1 MSFRVLFCTL
11 FFISLAACHGKSD
24 KNDYAEEKA
33 RAPFEAAVSSGVIEE
48 SSLDEISGIV
58 ASQKYPG
65 FYWVHN
71 DSGGSPSVYLID
83 SLAQLK
89 AEVRLEGVINR
100 DWEDIAIGPAP
111 EGGYLLYVG
120 EIGDNRAT
128 YGNYSIYTFP
138 EPELNLADGVQ
149 SLSISDFSTFQFQY
163 PDGARDAETLLV
175 DPTNRDIIVISKRG
189 DNVIVYHWPFAEQSS
204 KPYVLRKVGGIP
216 FWMIVS
222 GDISPD
228 GQELLLKNYES
239 IFYWKKEPGVPWLE
253 AIKTNPHRLPY
264 QPEPQG
270 EAVAFTANGQGYVTL
285 SEGKNFNGPQHIYF
299 YRRKQLIK

>member
-1 MSFRVLFCTL
+1 MSTRIAFYTLCFIVLV
-11 FFISLAACHGKSD
+11 ACNGKSD

-33 RAPFEAAVSSGVIEE
+33 RAPFEAATSMGIIKE

-89 AEVRLEGVINR
+89 AEISLEGVINR
-100 DWEDIAIGPAP
+100 DWEDIAIGPGQDGA
-111 EGGYLLYVG
+111 YLLYVG
-120 EIGDNRAT
+120 EIGDNRAV
-128 YGNYSIYTFP
+128 YGNYFIYSFP
-138 EPELNLADGVQ
+138 EPELNLHGDFQFV
-149 SLSISDFSTFQFQY
+149 SISDFSTYQFQY

-175 DPTNRDIIVISKRG
+175 DPTNHDIIIISKRG
-189 DNVIVYHWPFAEQSS
+189 DNVIVYHWPFVEQTPE
-204 KPYVLRKVGGIP
+204 PYVLHKVGGIP